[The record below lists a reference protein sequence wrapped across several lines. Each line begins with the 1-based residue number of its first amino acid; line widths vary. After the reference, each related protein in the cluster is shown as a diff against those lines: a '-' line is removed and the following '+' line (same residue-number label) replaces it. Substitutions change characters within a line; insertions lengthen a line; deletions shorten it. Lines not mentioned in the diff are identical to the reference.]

1 MNFSKHNSA
10 RNYPSA
16 EESPCGENK
25 PVFYEP
31 DDLKKARAK
40 LMAHLSK
47 HVPNEKFEV
56 PVRMMVKWC
65 FPVVGN
71 HSNGEYK
78 YTKPDLDNSNKLL
91 QDCMTKLNFWKDDS
105 YVVSLITES
114 FGQMFQGFISKWRRL
129 NELVQCIYRYSTMDG
144 RF

>member
-1 MNFSKHNSA
+1 MIEFFLNIIPPETTHQQKKVHVIN
-10 RNYPSA
+10 
-16 EESPCGENK
+16 NK

-65 FPVVGN
+65 FPIVGN

-105 YVVSLITES
+105 YVVSLIVEK
-114 FGQMFQGFISKWRRL
+114 FWADVPG
-129 NELVQCIYRYSTMDG
+129 IYIRVEAIE
-144 RF
+144 